1 MACPGNS
8 HQLPDATAPWCL
20 LWSQELRVILFSSIL
35 APHPEAP
42 WAHAS
47 DTLAER
53 AVLGRVK
60 GSKKALSIDA
70 QRLMIVADS
79 GPLVGLP

>member
-8 HQLPDATAPWCL
+8 HQLPDVAAPWCL
-20 LWSQELRVILFSSIL
+20 LWSLELRVILFSSVL
-35 APHPEAP
+35 APHTEAP
-42 WAHAS
+42 WARAS
-47 DTLAER
+47 DTLAGR